1 MTNKQKQLQLKHLGY
16 YLGEIDGSMGPLSQ
30 EATGKF
36 QGDYQLKID
45 KSFGPKTEAKSI
57 EVWKDIQTK
66 LKAKG
71 CYDGKID
78 GYVGELTIN
87 GIIKFQKENGL
98 VPDASCG
105 PLTLAKLNE
114 PIKTNLEK
122 AIFGMDSLRITQGYN
137 SSYSHKGRLAIDI
150 AGKDGNKEWF
160 KAPFDGYIRRIYTT
174 SGNVVW
180 LESKDKVKY
189 ADGTEDYMT
198 IMLIHMNDVSSLYV
212 GQLIKKGTPFYQEGT
227 AGNATGNHIHLEVG
241 KGKFTGTGWYKN
253 QYGKWCVNNSVE
265 VHKSLFLP
273 KNCNIINGLNYD
285 WKYE

>member
-16 YLGEIDGSMGPLSQ
+16 YLGEIDGLLGPLFKKGTGLFQ
-30 EATGKF
+30 EA
-36 QGDYQLKID
+36 YNLEID
-45 KSFGPKTEAKSI
+45 QSFGPKTEAKSI

-66 LKAKG
+66 LKARG

-78 GYVGELTIN
+78 GYVGNLTIN
-87 GIIKFQKENGL
+87 GIVRFQKSVGL

-114 PIKTNLEK
+114 TPCLEK
-122 AIFGMDSLRITQGYN
+122 AIFGMETLRITQGYN
-137 SSYSHKGRLAIDI
+137 NNYSHKGRLALDI
-150 AGKDGNKEWF
+150 AGRDGGQEWF
-160 KAPFDGYIRRIYTT
+160 KAPFDGYIKRIYTT

-198 IMLIHMNDVSSLYV
+198 IMLIHMNNVSSLKV
-212 GQLIKKGTPFYQEGT
+212 GQFIKKGTAFYLEGT
-227 AGNATGNHIHLEVG
+227 SGNATGNHIHLEVG

-253 QYGKWCVNNSVE
+253 KYGKWCINNSIE
-265 VHKSLFLP
+265 VHKALFLP
-273 KNCNIINGLNYD
+273 KNCNIINGFGYD
-285 WKYE
+285 WKFE

>member
-16 YLGEIDGSMGPLSQ
+16 YLGEIDGSMGEQSKK
-30 EATGKF
+30 ATAQF
-36 QGDYQLKID
+36 QKAYGLTVDS
-45 KSFGPKTEAKSI
+45 SFGPKTETKSI

-66 LKAKG
+66 LKARG
-71 CYDGKID
+71 CYEGKID
-78 GYVGELTIN
+78 GYVGNLTIN
-87 GIIKFQKENGL
+87 GIVKFQKSVGL
-98 VPDASCG
+98 VPDSSCG

-114 PIKTNLEK
+114 PVSKGLEK

-150 AGKDGNKEWF
+150 AGKDGNREWF
-160 KAPFDGYIRRIYTT
+160 KAPFDGYIKRIYTT

-198 IMLIHMNDVSSLYV
+198 IMLIHMNNVSSLYV
-212 GQLIKKGTPFYQEGT
+212 GQLIQKGTPFYLEGT

-241 KGKFTGTGWYKN
+241 RGKFTGTGWYKN

-265 VHKSLFLP
+265 VHKALFLP